1 MTKEKRTP
9 KERVEAEEDYIYCP
23 HSKNS
28 LKVLVQKNPEGVSN
42 ERIAKVLMMTEEEV
56 EETYESALN
65 KIKAKLT
72 TGMN

>member
-1 MTKEKRTP
+1 MLKEKKTP
-9 KERVEAEEDYIYCP
+9 KERVESEEDYIYCP

-56 EETYESALN
+56 EETYESALE

-72 TGMN
+72 TGMH